1 MGKKFS
7 QMLTERLDN
16 EYRRG
21 FTAALGIVLLGYYN
35 KVDPYIPD
43 EQKQI
48 EFFHHWEDE
57 VNRII
62 TEECKENIIDVAE
75 LIAGHVAEIRER
87 WGLNEDRPDRC

>member
-1 MGKKFS
+1 MGKTFS
-7 QMLTERLDN
+7 KMLTERLDK
-16 EYRRG
+16 EYQRG
-21 FTAALGIVLLGYYN
+21 FTAGLGLVLLGYYN

-43 EQKQI
+43 EEKQK
-48 EFFHHWEDE
+48 EFFLSWENE